1 MDGAPPR
8 HAGVRPFARYSP
20 PMDPAQVL
28 LATIGGIVVGLSLGL
43 VGAGGAILSMPIF
56 TVVLGHAVGVA
67 ALEALAVTGAVAL
80 VSAARSALARR
91 VDLPRA
97 AAFAL
102 PGMAGAWLGGPL
114 AKALDAR
121 LQSVLFAAL
130 ALVAAWRML
139 AAPSPSPSPSPA
151 MATAADAARPARD
164 RARTIVLS
172 ALCGAAIGVLTS
184 VLGVGG
190 GFLLVPALVLVTRA
204 EMPIA
209 VGTSLA
215 VITVNAAVGLLSHA
229 RADGAFGAIAWT
241 PVAIVAG
248 CGIAGSL
255 AGGRLGS
262 RLSPRALRRVFAA
275 LLVVVAGLVA
285 ARGASAPPSAAPTAA
300 PQDADSR

>member
-43 VGAGGAILSMPIF
+43 VGAGCAILSMPIF

-80 VSAARSALARR
+80 VSAARSALALR

-139 AAPSPSPSPSPA
+139 AAPSPSPA

>member
-139 AAPSPSPSPSPA
+139 AAPSPSPA

>member
-28 LATIGGIVVGLSLGL
+28 LATIGGIVVGLSIGL

-139 AAPSPSPSPSPA
+139 AAPSPSPA

-172 ALCGAAIGVLTS
+172 ALCGAEIGVLTS

-241 PVAIVAG
+241 HVAIVAG

>member
-139 AAPSPSPSPSPA
+139 AAPSPSPA
-151 MATAADAARPARD
+151 IATAADAARPARD

>member
-139 AAPSPSPSPSPA
+139 AAPSPSPA

-209 VGTSLA
+209 VGTSLP

-300 PQDADSR
+300 PQDAYSR